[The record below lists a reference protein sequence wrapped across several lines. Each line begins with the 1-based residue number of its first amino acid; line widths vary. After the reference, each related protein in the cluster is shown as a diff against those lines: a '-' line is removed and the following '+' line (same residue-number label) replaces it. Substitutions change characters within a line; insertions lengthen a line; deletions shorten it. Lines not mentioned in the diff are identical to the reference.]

1 MHFWAQYG
9 LFLAKTITF
18 VLGFFA
24 LFAGLLSIAAW
35 AKTQRKE
42 YLEIK
47 NLNERYDDMAQTIRE
62 EILDKK
68 QLKKYLKEKK
78 QTEKEKE
85 KKEKE
90 GEKQKKVFVLNF
102 DGDLKASAVDHLRE
116 EITTLLNVATPEDEV
131 FVRIDSGGGMIQTYG
146 LAASQLARIRAR
158 NIPLIASVDKIAA
171 SGGYLMAC
179 VADQIIAAP
188 FSIIGSIGVLA
199 QIPNFHRFLKKHKID
214 FEQISAG
221 EFKRTLSIFGENTRK
236 GREKVQEEL
245 EEMHQLFKGFIETYR
260 PELDIKK
267 VATGEYWLGTH
278 ALELGLVDRLTTSDD
293 YLFDANE
300 AGSGIF
306 EVAYC
311 CKQSM
316 QEKLGSMVKVLMSR
330 FGVLSS

>member
-1 MHFWAQYG
+1 MLLTDLKKYLKKHGCVPLREGGSHTIYHSTIESIPEKNMHFLAEYG

-35 AKTQRKE
+35 AKTQRRE

-47 NLNERYDDMAQTIRE
+47 NLNERYNDMAQSIRE

-68 QLKKYLKEKK
+68 QLKKYVKEKK
-78 QTEKEKE
+78 QAEKE
-85 KKEKE
+85 KKQAKE
-90 GEKQKKVFVLNF
+90 DEKQKKVFVLNF

-131 FVRIDSGGGMIQTYG
+131 FIRIDSGGGMIQTYG

-158 NIPLIASVDKIAA
+158 GIPLIASVDKIAA

-179 VADQIIAAP
+179 VANQILAAP

-214 FEQISAG
+214 F
-221 EFKRTLSIFGENTRK
+221 
-236 GREKVQEEL
+236 
-245 EEMHQLFKGFIETYR
+245 
-260 PELDIKK
+260 
-267 VATGEYWLGTH
+267 
-278 ALELGLVDRLTTSDD
+278 
-293 YLFDANE
+293 
-300 AGSGIF
+300 
-306 EVAYC
+306 
-311 CKQSM
+311 
-316 QEKLGSMVKVLMSR
+316 
-330 FGVLSS
+330 